1 MDCHCRVAG
10 CWLQVAGLRWIGNDR
25 AWPFVEILPERDARP
40 HPSPATRNQEPA
52 TLPPCARFRH
62 CSAWVF
68 VLGERH
74 MRVLVTGM
82 VAGLDD
88 REYLDKT
95 IKLCSS
101 KGLRVSVYNLLDM
114 VTADGKKPLE
124 KMLGTTDYIFE
135 LTREREW
142 IRIGY
147 EIERANSDHVIVR
160 APATIEW
167 NRVNRKCK
175 DAKYI
180 QQYFR
185 PDLIVTLI
193 DAEWIIQERL
203 VKPPKNDPF
212 LQSIKDKNH
221 TIYEILSWMNE
232 EVSLSE
238 DWAKAMG
245 IRHIVLS
252 TKQPPES
259 LYYLIH
265 YPHAHTFY
273 ASYCMTHADP
283 VIRKQVDSIIT
294 RLSTYGVVIDPK
306 NIEIGPHADSFKD
319 KEAIYSYTVHRDLH
333 WFVGK
338 TDSTVAIHPYLDRP
352 PLSTGMMDELG
363 HARDYHK
370 NRYMIFPKGLSP
382 FTSDSYIEK
391 GRLFEDEQTF
401 FEHLEKIEGFK
412 KLV

>member
-1 MDCHCRVAG
+1 
-10 CWLQVAGLRWIGNDR
+10 
-25 AWPFVEILPERDARP
+25 
-40 HPSPATRNQEPA
+40 
-52 TLPPCARFRH
+52 
-62 CSAWVF
+62 
-68 VLGERH
+68 

-82 VAGLDD
+82 IAGLDD
-88 REYLDKT
+88 REYVDKV
-95 IKLCSS
+95 IKLCAS
-101 KGLRVSVYNLLDM
+101 KGLKIGVFNLIDM

-147 EIERANSDHVIVR
+147 EIEKGNFDSVIVR

-167 NRVNRKCK
+167 NRINRKCK

-180 QQYFR
+180 QQYMR

-193 DAEWIIQERL
+193 DAEWLIQSRL
-203 VKPPKNDPF
+203 EKPPQHDPF
-212 LQSIKDKNH
+212 LKTIKEKNH

-238 DWAKAMG
+238 DWAKSMG

-252 TKQPPES
+252 TKQPPSS
-259 LYYLIH
+259 LYQLIR
-265 YPHAHTFY
+265 YPHVHTFY

-283 VIRKQVDSIIT
+283 VIREQVNRVIQ
-294 RLSTYGVVIDPK
+294 RLATYGVVVDPQT
-306 NIEIGPHADSFKD
+306 IEIAGHVDNFRD

-338 TDSTVAIHPYLDRP
+338 TDSTVAIHPYLERP

-391 GRLFEDEQTF
+391 GRLFDDDKSF
-401 FEHLEKIEGFK
+401 FNHLEKVENFK
-412 KLV
+412 PLD

>member
-1 MDCHCRVAG
+1 
-10 CWLQVAGLRWIGNDR
+10 
-25 AWPFVEILPERDARP
+25 
-40 HPSPATRNQEPA
+40 
-52 TLPPCARFRH
+52 
-62 CSAWVF
+62 
-68 VLGERH
+68 
-74 MRVLVTGM
+74 M

-88 REYLDKT
+88 REYLDRV

-101 KGLRVSVYNLLDM
+101 KGINVCMFNLLDM
-114 VTADGKKPLE
+114 VTNRGKKPLE

-147 EIERANSDHVIVR
+147 EMEKGHFDHVLVR

-167 NRVNRKCK
+167 NRINRKCK

-180 QQYFR
+180 QQYVH

-203 VKPPKNDPF
+203 EKPPKNDPF
-212 LQSIKDKNH
+212 LKTIKEKNH

-238 DWAKAMG
+238 DWAKTMG
-245 IRHIVLS
+245 VRHIVLA

-259 LYYLIH
+259 LYQLIR
-265 YPHAHTFY
+265 YPNIHTFY
-273 ASYCMTHADP
+273 ASYSMTHADAT
-283 VIRKQVDSIIT
+283 IRKQVNGVIK
-294 RLSTYGVVIDPK
+294 RLSTYGVVIDPQT
-306 NIEIGPHADSFKD
+306 IEIGKHFDTFRD
-319 KEAIYSYTVHRDLH
+319 KEAIYAYTVHRDLH

-338 TDSTVAIHPYLDRP
+338 TDSTVAIHPYLERP

-370 NRYMIFPKGLSP
+370 NRYMIFPQGLSP

-391 GRLFEDEQTF
+391 GRLFEDEKQF
-401 FEHLEKIEGFK
+401 FAHLEKVEGFK
-412 KLV
+412 PLE

>member
-1 MDCHCRVAG
+1 
-10 CWLQVAGLRWIGNDR
+10 
-25 AWPFVEILPERDARP
+25 
-40 HPSPATRNQEPA
+40 
-52 TLPPCARFRH
+52 
-62 CSAWVF
+62 
-68 VLGERH
+68 

-82 VAGLDD
+82 IAGLDD
-88 REYLDKT
+88 REYLEKVV
-95 IKLCSS
+95 KLCAS
-101 KGLRVSVYNLLDM
+101 KGLKVGVFNLLDM
-114 VTADGKKPLE
+114 VTNDGRKPLE

-147 EIERANSDHVIVR
+147 EIEKGHSENVIVR

-167 NRVNRKCK
+167 NRINRKCK

-180 QQYFR
+180 QQYVR

-193 DAEWIIQERL
+193 DAEWLIQERL
-203 VKPPKNDPF
+203 EKPPKSDPF
-212 LQSIKDKNH
+212 LKTIKEKNH

-238 DWAKAMG
+238 DWAKQMG
-245 IRHIVLS
+245 IRHVVLA
-252 TKQPPES
+252 TKQTPES
-259 LYYLIH
+259 LYMLIR
-265 YPHAHTFY
+265 YPNVHTFY
-273 ASYCMTHADP
+273 ASYSMTHAEP
-283 VIRKQVDSIIT
+283 AVRKQVDSVIK
-294 RLSTYGVVIDPK
+294 RLATYGVVVDPQT
-306 NIEIGPHADSFKD
+306 IEIGTHFDNFRD

-338 TDSTVAIHPYLDRP
+338 TDSTVAVHPYLERP

-391 GRLFEDEQTF
+391 GRLFEDDKSF
-401 FEHLEKIEGFK
+401 FDHLEKVEGFK
-412 KLV
+412 PLE

>member
-1 MDCHCRVAG
+1 
-10 CWLQVAGLRWIGNDR
+10 
-25 AWPFVEILPERDARP
+25 
-40 HPSPATRNQEPA
+40 
-52 TLPPCARFRH
+52 
-62 CSAWVF
+62 
-68 VLGERH
+68 

-82 VAGLDD
+82 IAGLDD
-88 REYLDKT
+88 REYLDRVL
-95 IKLCSS
+95 KLCAA
-101 KGLRVSVYNLLDM
+101 KNLKVGLFNLLDM

-147 EIERANSDHVIVR
+147 EIERSHADHVVVR

-180 QQYFR
+180 QQYVR

-203 VKPPKNDPF
+203 ENPPQNDPF
-212 LQSIKDKNH
+212 LRTIKEKNH

-238 DWAKAMG
+238 DWAKSMG

-252 TKQPPES
+252 TKQPCES
-259 LYYLIH
+259 LYQLIR
-265 YPHAHTFY
+265 YPNVHTFY
-273 ASYCMTHADP
+273 ASYSMTHADLG
-283 VIRKQVDSIIT
+283 IRKQVDAIIK
-294 RLSTYGVVIDPK
+294 RLSTYGVVVDPK
-306 NIEIGPHADSFKD
+306 TIEIGKHFENFRD
-319 KEAIYSYTVHRDLH
+319 KEAIYAYTVHRDLH

-338 TDSTVAIHPYLDRP
+338 TDSTVAIHPYLERP

-391 GRLFEDEQTF
+391 GRLFENEKDF
-401 FEHLEKIEGFK
+401 FEHLEKIEGF
-412 KLV
+412 LPLD

>member
-1 MDCHCRVAG
+1 
-10 CWLQVAGLRWIGNDR
+10 
-25 AWPFVEILPERDARP
+25 
-40 HPSPATRNQEPA
+40 
-52 TLPPCARFRH
+52 
-62 CSAWVF
+62 
-68 VLGERH
+68 
-74 MRVLVTGM
+74 MRVLLTGM
-82 VAGLDD
+82 IAGLDD
-88 REYLDKT
+88 REYLDKV
-95 IKLCSS
+95 IKLCAS
-101 KGLRVSVYNLLDM
+101 KSLKVGVFNLLDM
-114 VTADGKKPLE
+114 STADGKKPLE

-147 EIERANSDHVIVR
+147 EIERGHFEHVVVR

-167 NRVNRKCK
+167 NRINRKCK

-180 QQYFR
+180 QQYVR

-193 DAEWIIQERL
+193 DAEWLIHERL
-203 VKPPKNDPF
+203 KNPPVHDPF
-212 LQSIKDKNH
+212 LKIIKEKNH

-252 TKQPPES
+252 TKQPSES
-259 LYYLIH
+259 LYYLIR
-265 YPHAHTFY
+265 YPNVHAFY
-273 ASYCMTHADP
+273 ASYCMTYADP
-283 VIRKQVDSIIT
+283 LVRKQVDEVIK
-294 RLSTYGVVIDPK
+294 RLSQFGVVIDPQT
-306 NIEIGPHADSFKD
+306 IEIGPHVSDFRD
-319 KEAIYSYTVHRDLH
+319 KESIYAYTVHRDLH

-338 TDSTVAIHPYLDRP
+338 SDSTVAVHPYLERP

-382 FTSDSYIEK
+382 FTTDSYIEK
-391 GRLFEDEQTF
+391 GRLFEDESKF
-401 FEHLEKIEGFK
+401 FEHLEKVEGFK
-412 KLV
+412 VLD

>member
-1 MDCHCRVAG
+1 
-10 CWLQVAGLRWIGNDR
+10 
-25 AWPFVEILPERDARP
+25 
-40 HPSPATRNQEPA
+40 
-52 TLPPCARFRH
+52 
-62 CSAWVF
+62 
-68 VLGERH
+68 
-74 MRVLVTGM
+74 MRVLITGM
-82 VAGLDD
+82 IAGLDD
-88 REYLDKT
+88 REYLDKVV
-95 IKLCSS
+95 KLCAS
-101 KGLRVSVYNLLDM
+101 KGLKVAIFNLLDM
-114 VTADGKKPLE
+114 VTSNQKKPLE

-147 EIERANSDHVIVR
+147 EIEKSHSECVLVR

-167 NRVNRKCK
+167 NRINRKCK

-180 QQYFR
+180 QQYVR

-203 VKPPKNDPF
+203 EKPPKDDPF
-212 LQSIKDKNH
+212 LKTIKEKNH

-238 DWAKAMG
+238 DWAKMMG
-245 IRHIVLS
+245 IRHMVLS
-252 TKQPPES
+252 TKQPPQS
-259 LYYLIH
+259 LYQLIRYSH
-265 YPHAHTFY
+265 VHTFY

-283 VIRKQVDSIIT
+283 VIRKQVDEIIQ
-294 RLSTYGVVIDPK
+294 RLSTYGVVIDPQT
-306 NIEIGPHADSFKD
+306 IEIGKHFKNFRD
-319 KEAIYSYTVHRDLH
+319 KEAIYAYTVHRDLH

-338 TDSTVAIHPYLDRP
+338 TDSTIAIHPYLERP

-382 FTSDSYIEK
+382 FTTDSYIEK
-391 GRLFEDEQTF
+391 GRLFEEEEQF
-401 FEHLEKIEGFK
+401 FKHLQNVEGFK
-412 KLV
+412 PLD

>member
-1 MDCHCRVAG
+1 
-10 CWLQVAGLRWIGNDR
+10 
-25 AWPFVEILPERDARP
+25 
-40 HPSPATRNQEPA
+40 
-52 TLPPCARFRH
+52 
-62 CSAWVF
+62 
-68 VLGERH
+68 
-74 MRVLVTGM
+74 MRVLLTGM

-88 REYLDKT
+88 REYLDKV
-95 IKLCSS
+95 IKVCAS
-101 KGLRVSVYNLLDM
+101 KGIKVGSFNLLDM
-114 VTADGKKPLE
+114 ATASGKKPLE

-147 EIERANSDHVIVR
+147 ELERGNFEHVIVR

-167 NRVNRKCK
+167 NRINRKCK

-180 QQYFR
+180 QQYMR

-193 DAEWIIQERL
+193 DAEWLIHERL
-203 VKPPKNDPF
+203 KNPPVDDPF
-212 LQSIKDKNH
+212 LKTIKEKNH

-259 LYYLIH
+259 LYFLIR
-265 YPHAHTFY
+265 YPGVHAFY
-273 ASYCMTHADP
+273 ASYCMTYADP
-283 VIRKQVDSIIT
+283 VVRKEVDGVIR
-294 RLSTYGVVIDPK
+294 RLATYGVVIDPQT
-306 NIEIGPHADSFKD
+306 IEIGPHAADFRD
-319 KEAIYSYTVHRDLH
+319 KEAIYAYTVHRDLH

-338 TDSTVAIHPYLDRP
+338 TDSTVAIHPYLERP

-382 FTSDSYIEK
+382 FTTDSYIEK
-391 GRLFEDEQTF
+391 GRLFEDEGRF
-401 FEHLEKIEGFK
+401 FEHLETVEGFK
-412 KLV
+412 PLD

>member
-1 MDCHCRVAG
+1 
-10 CWLQVAGLRWIGNDR
+10 
-25 AWPFVEILPERDARP
+25 
-40 HPSPATRNQEPA
+40 
-52 TLPPCARFRH
+52 
-62 CSAWVF
+62 
-68 VLGERH
+68 

-88 REYLDKT
+88 REYLDQV
-95 IKLCSS
+95 IRLCAS
-101 KGLRVSVYNLLDM
+101 KGLKVGVFNLLDM
-114 VTADGKKPLE
+114 VTNDGKKPLE

-147 EIERANSDHVIVR
+147 EIEKGNFEHVVVR

-180 QQYFR
+180 QQYVR

-193 DAEWIIQERL
+193 DAEWIIRDRL
-203 VKPPKNDPF
+203 ENPPQNDPF
-212 LQSIKDKNH
+212 LKTIKEKNH

-238 DWAKAMG
+238 DWSKMMG
-245 IRHIVLS
+245 IRHIILS

-259 LYYLIH
+259 LYMLIR
-265 YPHAHTFY
+265 YPNVHTFY
-273 ASYCMTHADP
+273 ASYCMTHADT
-283 VIRKQVDSIIT
+283 VIRKQVDQVIQK
-294 RLSTYGVVIDPK
+294 LSTFGVVIDPQT
-306 NIEIGPHADSFKD
+306 IEIGKNFKDFRD

-338 TDSTVAIHPYLDRP
+338 TDSTVAIHPYLERP

-370 NRYMIFPKGLSP
+370 NRYMIFPRGLSP
-382 FTSDSYIEK
+382 FTTDSYIEK
-391 GRLFEDEQTF
+391 GRLFEDEKQF
-401 FEHLEKIEGFK
+401 FDHLVKVEGFK
-412 KLV
+412 CLD

>member
-1 MDCHCRVAG
+1 
-10 CWLQVAGLRWIGNDR
+10 
-25 AWPFVEILPERDARP
+25 
-40 HPSPATRNQEPA
+40 
-52 TLPPCARFRH
+52 
-62 CSAWVF
+62 
-68 VLGERH
+68 
-74 MRVLVTGM
+74 MRVLITGM
-82 VAGLDD
+82 IAGLDD
-88 REYLDKT
+88 REYLDKV
-95 IKLCSS
+95 IKLCAS
-101 KGLRVSVYNLLDM
+101 KGLKVGAFNLIDM

-147 EIERANSDHVIVR
+147 EIEKGNYTHVVVR

-167 NRVNRKCK
+167 NRINRKCK

-185 PDLIVTLI
+185 PDIIVTLI
-193 DAEWIIQERL
+193 DAEWMIQERL
-203 VKPPKNDPF
+203 DHPPKEDPF
-212 LQSIKDKNH
+212 LKSIKDKNH

-245 IRHIVLS
+245 IRHVVLS
-252 TKQPPES
+252 TKQPAES
-259 LYYLIH
+259 LYYLIR
-265 YPHAHTFY
+265 YPNVHTFY
-273 ASYCMTHADP
+273 ASYCMTHGDP
-283 VIRKQVDSIIT
+283 TIRKKVTEIVQK
-294 RLSTYGVVIDPK
+294 LGTYGVVVDPQT
-306 NIEIGPHADSFKD
+306 IEIGGHFKDFRD
-319 KEAIYSYTVHRDLH
+319 KEAIYAYTVHRDLH

-338 TDSTVAIHPYLDRP
+338 MDSTVAIHPYPERP

-382 FTSDSYIEK
+382 FTTDSYVEK
-391 GRLFEDEQTF
+391 GRLFDNDEQF
-401 FEHLEKIEGFK
+401 FNHLEKVEGFK
-412 KLV
+412 PLD

>member
-1 MDCHCRVAG
+1 
-10 CWLQVAGLRWIGNDR
+10 
-25 AWPFVEILPERDARP
+25 
-40 HPSPATRNQEPA
+40 
-52 TLPPCARFRH
+52 
-62 CSAWVF
+62 
-68 VLGERH
+68 
-74 MRVLVTGM
+74 MRVLITGM
-82 VAGLDD
+82 IAGLDD
-88 REYLDKT
+88 REYLEKV
-95 IKLCSS
+95 IKYCAA
-101 KGLRVSVYNLLDM
+101 KGFKVGLFNLLDM

-124 KMLGTTDYIFE
+124 KILGTTDYIFE

-147 EIERANSDHVIVR
+147 ETEKSHSKNVMVR

-167 NRVNRKCK
+167 NRINRKCK

-193 DAEWIIQERL
+193 DAEWLIQERL
-203 VKPPKNDPF
+203 DKPPKNDPF
-212 LQSIKDKNH
+212 LKAIKEKNH

-238 DWAKAMG
+238 DWAKMMG

-252 TKQPPES
+252 TKQTPES
-259 LYYLIH
+259 LYQLIR
-265 YPHAHTFY
+265 YPNVHTFY
-273 ASYCMTHADP
+273 ASYSMTHADST
-283 VIRKQVDSIIT
+283 VRKQVNAIIK
-294 RLSTYGVVIDPK
+294 RLATYGVVIDPQT
-306 NIEIGPHADSFKD
+306 IEIGDHFRGFRD
-319 KEAIYSYTVHRDLH
+319 KEAIYAYTVHRDLH

-338 TDSTVAIHPYLDRP
+338 TDSTVAIHPYLERP

-391 GRLFEDEQTF
+391 GRLFENETQF
-401 FEHLEKIEGFK
+401 FEHLEKVEGFK
-412 KLV
+412 PLD